1 MQVEDIWDETE
12 RVWPLFQGIKEPQN
26 PASIFEQASAS
37 ETNGAEEKDDDDGLG
52 EDSDAPLHFN
62 LSDPDQ
68 IRQYCKQLLWK
79 LFYID
84 DFLQLSTRTPISI
97 SRSAL
102 WHRICQRCSV
112 RSRQWSHPQG
122 QNYRIYLRHQFKT
135 YLEVKVEFNAGI
147 QDSIQKN

>member
-1 MQVEDIWDETE
+1 MKD
-12 RVWPLFQGIKEPQN
+12 PHN

-68 IRQYCKQLLWK
+68 IRQYCKQLLRT
-79 LFYID
+79 LFDND
-84 DFLQLSTRTPISI
+84 DFLQLNTRTPISI

-102 WHRICQRCSV
+102 
-112 RSRQWSHPQG
+112 
-122 QNYRIYLRHQFKT
+122 
-135 YLEVKVEFNAGI
+135 
-147 QDSIQKN
+147 